1 MQLQNRFKKLEE
13 TFKITKEVNLI
24 YQDLVK
30 EELTFYE
37 KIINNYMLSYTK
49 LYNLKNNI
57 LNLL

>member
-1 MQLQNRFKKLEE
+1 MKLRYRLNKLEE
-13 TFKITKEVNLI
+13 TCKKTIEVNLI

-37 KIINNYMLSYTK
+37 KIIINYMLSYTK
-49 LYNLKNNI
+49 LYILENNI